1 MIDESDDG
9 PGYAL
14 PNAGQK
20 GAGISCLSEVRDA
33 EPLAG
38 VPDVTAANSTLTCPS
53 SSLHF
58 ASFRSFGM
66 EALFFNASGGFLEG
80 IVRGYKAGLL
90 TQGQYNNLTQCET
103 IEDFR
108 TQLSATDYGN
118 FLANES
124 LPISTSTINECAL
137 QIMVDQFNFIKSNAV
152 EPLST
157 FLDYITYA
165 YMIDNLILLITGL
178 IHNRDIKELIY
189 RCHPL
194 GLFDTMAA
202 LGAGN
207 TPDEIYRNCLV
218 ETPLAPYFRDCM
230 SSKDIDESNIE
241 IIRNSLYKA
250 YLLDFHTYIQTSL
263 SGPTAHIMSNILSF
277 EADRRAINI
286 TINSFGTGLSKDRRA
301 KLYPQIGRL
310 FPAGNNMLA
319 RAEDV
324 EGVKA
329 ACEGVSEYKQFFDA
343 SGSASH
349 HHQTNNTNNSSSTA
363 NLLSNGGGD
372 DSGIVA
378 DDLEDRFFLYE
389 VHLNKQAFLSQF
401 QYAVFYAY
409 FKLKE
414 QEIRSITWIAECIA
428 QDAKERIH
436 DFIPTF

>member
-1 MIDESDDG
+1 
-9 PGYAL
+9 
-14 PNAGQK
+14 
-20 GAGISCLSEVRDA
+20 
-33 EPLAG
+33 
-38 VPDVTAANSTLTCPS
+38 
-53 SSLHF
+53 
-58 ASFRSFGM
+58 M
-66 EALFFNASGGFLEG
+66 EALTFNVSGGFLEG

-103 IEDFR
+103 IEDLR

-124 LPISTSTINECAL
+124 LPISTSTITERAL
-137 QIMVDQFNFIKSNAV
+137 QIMVDQFNFVRSNAV
-152 EPLST
+152 EPLTT

-207 TPDEIYRNCLV
+207 TPEEIYRNCLV
-218 ETPLAPYFRDCM
+218 ETPLAPYFRECM

-250 YLLDFHTYIQTSL
+250 YLSDFHAFINENIP
-263 SGPTAHIMSNILSF
+263 GPTAENMSRILSF
-277 EADRRAINI
+277 EADRRSINI
-286 TINSFGTGLSKDRRA
+286 TINSFGANLGKERRA
-301 KLYPQIGRL
+301 KLYPEVGRL
-310 FPAGNNMLA
+310 YPEGNNMLA

-324 EGVKA
+324 EQVRA
-329 ACEGVSEYKQFFDA
+329 ACEGVLEYKQFFD
-343 SGSASH
+343 GSAH
-349 HHQTNNTNNSSSTA
+349 HGSSNGNNNTSSTA
-363 NLLSNGGGD
+363 NLLNGDDYDGDSNG
-372 DSGIVA
+372 VA
-378 DDLEDRFFLYE
+378 ADLEDRFFQYE
-389 VHLNKQAFLSQF
+389 VHLNKQAFLQQF

-414 QEIRSITWIAECIA
+414 QEIRSVTWIAECIA
-428 QDAKERIH
+428 QENRERIH
-436 DFIPTF
+436 DFIPIF